1 MKNDDNKDE
10 EANDVESRRK
20 DPQAQGSRVEAP
32 YDDDE
37 LKSDDLLQRFKRAT
51 DNQDSN
57 ERFKNNSLHH
67 DGHPANF
74 NNSDDGFGPRFVTV
88 VDLNLNLVPQLLPWK
103 LGSALLLQYIL
114 HEKNN
119 HDDKIGLLTLAFSAG
134 VISLA
139 IMIHASFMTY
149 ALQSF
154 GTVWSYIPARIK
166 RVKRLAQIFNVLLV
180 LAEAGLVS
188 FIFFYCAIHYSSA
201 QEEFRKRNGMNIE
214 AFNELYGRRP
224 EYVEFKVFLF
234 TFIVSA
240 VTFGG
245 TIIAIF
251 LSVFLICFE
260 GQLYAWLKSKYPRR
274 LRGMSEGK
282 TSIPKAA
289 NYIIDEGLSTVL
301 INVFIGM
308 FDHNNHGY
316 IYNLIFLGIDE
327 NDVGEAIYL
336 KTFSLAVGMITMA
349 MSLFNTIITYAMQI
363 SVRDGKLDAIE
374 VKLIQVFHVIRYV
387 MAGVQVILLGVML
400 YQASVTTF
408 GVVDTKQGPYEGPTN
423 LFNLTFVLS
432 LFVVIAVFI
441 TAIQIIYMKGC
452 SGKEN

>member
-1 MKNDDNKDE
+1 MTNDDNKDE
-10 EANDVESRRK
+10 EANDVESRSK
-20 DPQAQGSRVEAP
+20 DPQAQGSLVEAP
-32 YDDDE
+32 HDNDE

-57 ERFKNNSLHH
+57 SLHH

-74 NNSDDGFGPRFVTV
+74 NNSNDGFGPRFVTV

-260 GQLYAWLKSKYPRR
+260 GQLYAWLKSKYPGR
-274 LRGMSEGK
+274 LRGMSEGR

-308 FDHNNHGY
+308 FDHNNQ
-316 IYNLIFLGIDE
+316 L
-327 NDVGEAIYL
+327 
-336 KTFSLAVGMITMA
+336 S
-349 MSLFNTIITYAMQI
+349 Q
-363 SVRDGKLDAIE
+363 
-374 VKLIQVFHVIRYV
+374 
-387 MAGVQVILLGVML
+387 LL
-400 YQASVTTF
+400 
-408 GVVDTKQGPYEGPTN
+408 
-423 LFNLTFVLS
+423 
-432 LFVVIAVFI
+432 
-441 TAIQIIYMKGC
+441 
-452 SGKEN
+452 